1 MERILLREGIA
12 ENLRFMVLEVT
23 KQVENTKK
31 ALDHYDQKIMDSIAS
46 RDDYIDNLKSV
57 VENKCFTAIHT
68 QRAQDKRAVDLV
80 RAANTVANNLERVG
94 DFAVSIVGQI
104 KYLKSQSFI
113 QRYDYP
119 RFFRE
124 VLDALDMVYQAVVK
138 QDLSLAFKICRA
150 ENTLDMLYKVQFDR
164 ILYELRSGKETE
176 NLITSHLILRYLER
190 MGDAILN
197 IGEAIIFAA
206 VGEKFKIRQYHALKE
221 TLALSGIDTPI
232 SDVEFH
238 SIWGTRSG
246 CRIGYVPSAAQAP
259 EEGGEGEDAS
269 RKKASAGVL
278 FKEGNKKKLL
288 QEMENIMRW
297 ESILPGLPPRVLA
310 HQEDATQA
318 SLLIEFLGGCN
329 FQDVV
334 LTGDPEVVKN
344 AFFLITE
351 TLGNIWDQTLAE
363 TQARSHFM
371 EQLRGRLD
379 DVFRLYPSLDT
390 PPMYVGNLEV
400 PTIAAL
406 IDEAQAIE
414 ETLLAPYTVF
424 IHGDF
429 NCNNIVYDHETQR
442 VHYIDLHRSKQADP
456 LQDISVFLLSNFRL
470 PLFDAHL
477 RARLNSVTMAMYH
490 FAKEYGLKHGDA
502 CFEARLAIGLARN
515 FISSTRFELN
525 PKFARELFQRGRYLL
540 MKIAAH
546 KGRPWEEFS
555 LPEQVLVY

>member
-31 ALDHYDQKIMDSIAS
+31 ALDNYDQKIMDSIAS

-57 VENKCFTAIHT
+57 VENKCFTAIHS

-104 KYLKSQSFI
+104 KYLKSQNFI

-119 RFFRE
+119 RFFKE

-138 QDLSLAFKICRA
+138 QDLSLAFKICRV

-232 SDVEFH
+232 TDVEFH

-246 CRIGYVPSAAQAP
+246 CRIGYVAGSSQAA
-259 EEGGEGEDAS
+259 EEGEGGEGAP
-269 RKKASAGVL
+269 RKKPSAGVL

-351 TLGNIWDQTLAE
+351 TLTGIWDQTLAE

-379 DVFRLYPSLDT
+379 DVFRLYPSLNA
-390 PPMYVGNLEV
+390 PSMYVGNMEV
-400 PTIAAL
+400 PPLASL
-406 IDEAQAIE
+406 IDTVQAIE

-470 PLFDAHL
+470 PIFDAHL

-490 FAKEYGLKHGDA
+490 FAKEYGLKHGDT

-515 FISSTRFELN
+515 FISSARFELN
-525 PKFARELFQRGRYLL
+525 PKFAKELFQRGRYLL

-546 KGRPWEEFS
+546 KDQPWEDFS
-555 LPEQVLVY
+555 LPESVLVY

>member
-31 ALDHYDQKIMDSIAS
+31 ALDNYDQKIMDSIAS

-57 VENKCFTAIHT
+57 VENKCFTAIHS

-104 KYLKSQSFI
+104 KYLKSQNFI

-119 RFFRE
+119 RFFKE

-138 QDLSLAFKICRA
+138 QDLSLAFKICRV

-232 SDVEFH
+232 TDVEFH

-246 CRIGYVPSAAQAP
+246 CRIGYLAGSSQTA
-259 EEGGEGEDAS
+259 EEGEGGADTA
-269 RKKASAGVL
+269 RKKPSAGVL

-351 TLGNIWDQTLAE
+351 TLTGIWDQTLAE
-363 TQARSHFM
+363 T
-371 EQLRGRLD
+371 
-379 DVFRLYPSLDT
+379 
-390 PPMYVGNLEV
+390 
-400 PTIAAL
+400 
-406 IDEAQAIE
+406 
-414 ETLLAPYTVF
+414 
-424 IHGDF
+424 
-429 NCNNIVYDHETQR
+429 
-442 VHYIDLHRSKQADP
+442 
-456 LQDISVFLLSNFRL
+456 
-470 PLFDAHL
+470 
-477 RARLNSVTMAMYH
+477 
-490 FAKEYGLKHGDA
+490 
-502 CFEARLAIGLARN
+502 
-515 FISSTRFELN
+515 
-525 PKFARELFQRGRYLL
+525 
-540 MKIAAH
+540 
-546 KGRPWEEFS
+546 
-555 LPEQVLVY
+555 